1 MTKSS
6 AVSDLTSPSTLD
18 LSALLLSV
26 FIGMF
31 IGASVKS
38 GTIVFCVLE
47 KLPRTDR
54 KQESGRQREEDRAWG
69 EGYTYFVGFTMMMP
83 FSVHTP
89 IFFDRNTTSYASL
102 GATND

>member
-26 FIGMF
+26 FIGIF

-47 KLPRTDR
+47 KLQCTNR
-54 KQESGRQREEDRAWG
+54 KQGSGREERTKHG
-69 EGYTYFVGFTMMMP
+69 KKGGGTYFVGFTMMMP

>member
-6 AVSDLTSPSTLD
+6 AVSDLTSPSTFD

-47 KLPRTDR
+47 KL
-54 KQESGRQREEDRAWG
+54 QR
-69 EGYTYFVGFTMMMP
+69 MK
-83 FSVHTP
+83 
-89 IFFDRNTTSYASL
+89 
-102 GATND
+102 